1 MKKGF
6 IPLKNQ
12 LAELARFPEMNP
24 GPVLRVDLEGNVIM
38 SNSAAQN
45 IFGSKLKECCWQDI
59 CPGIDKKTWEN
70 ILKAKKPVAIEPRLE
85 DKEFIFHHRRDFKGN
100 LVFVYGA
107 DITEQKQAQRALR
120 ETDEFVHLLLN
131 STGEGIYGI
140 DMNGNCT
147 FANPACA
154 KILGFD
160 NVDQLLGKQM
170 HKLIHRVRSN
180 GEVCT
185 IEESRIFKALMREEE
200 THVDDEVM
208 FRNDNTTFPVE
219 YWSYPLKKEGE
230 LIGCMVTFMDIS
242 DRKHNEQLQS
252 DYTTALAEIARFPEM
267 NPGPV
272 LRIDI
277 EGTILMANEA
287 AHNIFGKE
295 PVGLFW
301 KDICPKIDKNT
312 WNKILKTKTVVLE
325 RRIGNRDYLFTHRR
339 DFDGNL
345 VFVFGA
351 DVTEQKQAERA
362 LQQTEKM
369 AALGKLSAGLAHE
382 LNNPAAAAGRAAGQ
396 LSETLD
402 YLQSASLYLRKSN
415 IDHVLWD
422 SLIKRVNEFRERAV
436 KPLTISPVEVSDR
449 EEELQ
454 NWLESHGIE
463 EAWEIASTMVSSRIE
478 SKDLDEISS
487 LVSSDAIKPVMMW
500 LCQVI
505 TAYDLAGNVVRSAN
519 SISNL
524 VNVIK
529 SYSYMDQAPQKY
541 VDIHTGIEDTV
552 TILKHK
558 LKKGIEIIR
567 QYDRNL
573 PQIQVQGSE
582 FNQVWMNLIDNA
594 IAAMGEKGTLVIHTF
609 QEGKYLSVEIMDNGS
624 GIPEEIQSRIFEPF
638 FTTKDV
644 GEGTGLGLD
653 VVHRIVTNQCK
664 GKIDFRSQPGK
675 TVFKVCLP
683 VK

>member
-85 DKEFIFHHRRDFKGN
+85 DKEFIFHHRRDFEGN

-339 DFDGNL
+339 DFGGNL

-402 YLQSASLYLRKSN
+402 YLQSTSLYLRKSN

-675 TVFKVCLP
+675 TVFKVCFP

>member
-6 IPLKNQ
+6 IPLKDQ

-487 LVSSDAIKPVMMW
+487 LVSSDAVKPVMMW

-675 TVFKVCLP
+675 TVFKVCFP